1 MISSDID
8 ILDLA
13 SCLDKN
19 RSRDMLTTKDAS

>member
-13 SCLDKN
+13 SYLDKN
-19 RSRDMLTTKDAS
+19 RSKNMLTMKDS